1 MAATITQES
10 LSDKVYTIIK
20 QQILSG
26 ELKGGTLLSEEAFAE
41 QFGVSR
47 TPIREALRRL
57 NEYGLV
63 KLKPHS
69 QAVVHKVDEKE
80 FADITRPANH
90 FGDPRRRISSEIK
103 SKRLYRKS
111 V

>member
-80 FADITRPANH
+80 FADITRL
-90 FGDPRRRISSEIK
+90 RITLETLVVESLLKLRAKDYIGN
-103 SKRLYRKS
+103 LY
-111 V
+111 